1 MSIVAISA
9 SVLLYQ
15 VFWYLFIKE
24 FKVKNIFYLVSI
36 ILTGVG
42 LGAYYYFSQTIGLE
56 LIPYALILLILV
68 NLSIVDCKYFEVDG
82 KSYWYLLLP
91 TIAVLILTYEELALH
106 LFSFILI
113 YGIFWLI
120 DKAVGVEK
128 IGGADVKILL
138 ILSLTITFYDG
149 VLLLS
154 LSFIIDV
161 ILFGLKF
168 VINKIRGIN
177 DKTKIPMIVSITI
190 SWVITCLM
198 NVVI

>member
-1 MSIVAISA
+1 MSIIAISA
-9 SVLLYQ
+9 SMLLYQ
-15 VFWYLFIKE
+15 IFWYLFIKE
-24 FKVKNIFYLVSI
+24 FKVKNIFYLLSVI
-36 ILTGVG
+36 ITGVV
-42 LGAYYYFSQTIGLE
+42 LGGYYYFNQNIGLE
-56 LIPYALILLILV
+56 LIPYSLILLILI
-68 NLSIVDCKYFEVDG
+68 NLSIIDCKYYEIDG

-91 TIAVLILTYEELALH
+91 TIAVLILSYEKMALH

-120 DKAVGVEK
+120 DKAVGIER

-138 ILSLTITFYDG
+138 ILSLTITFYDA

-154 LSFIIDV
+154 LSFVVDV
-161 ILFGLKF
+161 ILFGIKF

-190 SWVITCLM
+190 AWIITCLM
-198 NVVI
+198 NFAI